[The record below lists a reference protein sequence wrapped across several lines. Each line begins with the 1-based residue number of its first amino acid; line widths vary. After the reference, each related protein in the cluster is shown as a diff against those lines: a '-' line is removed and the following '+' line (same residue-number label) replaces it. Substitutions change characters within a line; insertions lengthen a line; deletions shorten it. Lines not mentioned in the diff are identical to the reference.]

1 MDGYVLKEKSYFKML
16 EFSFSSKLDWG
27 SYTVSVTKTA
37 SNKIGG
43 SFFLLKLLFSC
54 INLAYGLAWN
64 TGWSGRVLLGAT

>member
-64 TGWSGRVLLGAT
+64 TVLSGRVLLGAT